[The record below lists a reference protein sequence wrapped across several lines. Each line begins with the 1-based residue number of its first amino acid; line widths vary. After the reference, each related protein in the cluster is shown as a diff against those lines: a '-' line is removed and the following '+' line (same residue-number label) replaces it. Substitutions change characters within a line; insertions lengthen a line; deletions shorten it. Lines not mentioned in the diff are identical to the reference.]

1 MSEIDERT
9 GQISADGRPSASIRE
24 LGMNADTDNE
34 EMAAEISVPPTG
46 LRTPGAISPTYGLPS
61 ANAEREAGRPPVDA
75 RSEQAGAARIAG
87 WFALAFAIASLFVW
101 PLLLGLTAA
110 AIGYYAFRQG
120 SKGLGVWSMTIGL
133 LAAAAYIVFIPITYL
148 LS

>member
-9 GQISADGRPSASIRE
+9 GAGTSGVRPSASIRE
-24 LGMNADTDNE
+24 LGMSVDNE
-34 EMAAEISVPPTG
+34 EMAAELAVPPTG
-46 LRTPGAISPTYGLPS
+46 LRKPGPELPTNGLPS
-61 ANAEREAGRPPVDA
+61 ANAERDAERSPVDA
-75 RSEQAGAARIAG
+75 RSERTDAGRMVG
-87 WFALAFAIASLFVW
+87 WFGLAFAIASLFVW

-120 SKGLGVWSMTIGL
+120 SKALGLWSITIGL
-133 LAAAAYIVFIPITYL
+133 LAAAAYIVFIPIAYL